1 MPRAIKMSLAAQSVI
16 ADAIGEPPPYTNAT
30 VSNLR
35 FPTYYVIQEGMV
47 NLVVPE
53 PAFSRKFKFTEEEK
67 LDQFTEVIRKKR

>member
-16 ADAIGEPPPYTNAT
+16 ADAIGEPAPYTNAT

-35 FPTYYVIQEGMV
+35 FPTYYVIQEDAV